1 MSKNILIVII
11 KEQNLFNSHPFG
23 HPKLKL
29 ILTNK
34 STLLIFHSNQSELK
48 KLDKIYIYIENYLY
62 KTI

>member
-11 KEQNLFNSHPFG
+11 KEQNLFNSHPFVA
-23 HPKLKL
+23 KLRL